1 MFKPFFSQTTSNK
14 KFLYVFIAGLF
25 LSFHYYLVVYI
36 NSTLLQEIVSN
47 TSVGFI
53 YIAGA
58 ILHILILLR
67 IPKIANKIGTYHL
80 MLLLSILEILFLSIL
95 AVAESSVVI
104 LVSFILHHAVN
115 PMLLLCLN
123 VCLEDQTSVEH
134 IGKTRGIFLTILS
147 IGSVV
152 APMFS
157 GSLFD
162 AGNGIRPVFLASAF
176 FMILFFL
183 TILTNFKR
191 TKFGVYKTIQ
201 PKNAL
206 KELLSNKNMVR
217 ISLAGILLQFMF
229 SWLIIYLPIFLHKE
243 IGFSLTDIGIL
254 ISITLLPF
262 LLLEIPVGE
271 LSDTKY
277 GEKEFLIFG
286 MTLSALAF
294 ASFYFISSH
303 SLLVWGL
310 VVLTARTGA
319 SIMETAIESYFYKKA
334 KGKDELISMFSLG
347 APVAYIIGPLIGSL
361 ALIFLPFSS
370 MFLVLS
376 VILFLGSMYMY
387 HLKDTK

>member
-36 NSTLLQEIVSN
+36 NSTLLQEVVSK

-58 ILHILILLR
+58 ILHIIILLR

-95 AVAESSVVI
+95 AVAESPIII
-104 LVSFILHHAVN
+104 LTSFILHHAAN

-162 AGNGIRPVFLASAF
+162 AGNGVRPVFLASAF

-310 VVLTARTGA
+310 VVLAARTGA

-376 VILFLGSMYMY
+376 IILFLGSMYMY
-387 HLKDTK
+387 RLKDTK